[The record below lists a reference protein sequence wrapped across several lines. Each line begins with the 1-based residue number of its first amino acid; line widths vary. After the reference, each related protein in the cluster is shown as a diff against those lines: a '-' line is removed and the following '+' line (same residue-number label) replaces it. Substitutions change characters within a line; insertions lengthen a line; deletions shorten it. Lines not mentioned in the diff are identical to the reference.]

1 MVQQYEA
8 YAAKVAGIGAC
19 GGKLP
24 GGFESGLSDKA
35 LGFLFQDLLQKAL
48 DNPDAYTAQELL
60 SLLASGLRMGAVGNK
75 VPGSGLL
82 QSAAKNLLVQFEATL
97 DLKLQAAAAAGDTQ
111 TILDILI
118 GAQIYGLDDLADK
131 AQGLLAEGG

>member
-1 MVQQYEA
+1 
-8 YAAKVAGIGAC
+8 
-19 GGKLP
+19 
-24 GGFESGLSDKA
+24 
-35 LGFLFQDLLQKAL
+35 
-48 DNPDAYTAQELL
+48 
-60 SLLASGLRMGAVGNK
+60 MGAVGNK

-97 DLKLQAAAAAGDTQ
+97 DLKLEAAAAAGDTQ